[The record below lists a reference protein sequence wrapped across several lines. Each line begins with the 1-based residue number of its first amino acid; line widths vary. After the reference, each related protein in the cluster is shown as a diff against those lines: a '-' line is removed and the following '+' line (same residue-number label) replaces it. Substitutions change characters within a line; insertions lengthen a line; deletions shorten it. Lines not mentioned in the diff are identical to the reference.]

1 MKARTK
7 ALVVVVLVA
16 VMALLVGSAVPGHA
30 GSRVFVGV
38 GVGAPFWYPYPY
50 PFPYPFPYPYAYPYG
65 YPYPVYSP
73 PVVQQPPVYVQPQTA
88 PAPTQYWYYCQ
99 ASQAYYPYV
108 RECPGGWMQVVP
120 QTGPVAPSPG
130 APPR

>member
-38 GVGAPFWYPYPY
+38 GVGAPFWYPY
-50 PFPYPFPYPYAYPYG
+50 PYPFPYPYAYPYG